1 MYEPCIGL
9 EVHIEL
15 DTLSKAFCSCPVKY
29 KAEINS
35 CVCPVCMGL
44 PGAMP
49 VLNKKAV
56 EYAVRLGLALNCNIN
71 KASYHA
77 RKNYFYPDLPKGYQ
91 ISQGENSICTN
102 GHVEIEGRKIRIN
115 RIHIE
120 EDAGKL
126 IHEDGKTLIDF
137 NRAGVPLLEI
147 VTEPDLRSSEEAKLL
162 LELVRNT
169 AISLGIS
176 QCRMERG
183 QMRCDVNVSVRRK
196 GEQALNE
203 RCEMKNINSF
213 SAALRSIDNEVERQ
227 IEIIKNGGS
236 IRRETRKWD
245 DMGRKSVILR
255 SKEEVGDYRYFSEP
269 DLPAIVIDD
278 EWLRTIKQEMP
289 ESFPE
294 KVKRY
299 ENGYNLSKYDATTV
313 ASDVKLSSLLD
324 EAVNCGADAKQVTNL
339 LLSFVMRI
347 VNEKEIETSLVPFN
361 GERLAELSALLSN
374 NEISYTAAGVVV
386 EQMFESTLSPSEIV
400 SKKGLGQISD
410 KASLEEAARKVIS
423 ENEKSVSDYKK
434 GKTNA
439 LGYLVGQCMKQ
450 TGGKANPALVKTIL
464 EKLLEVE
471 E

>member
-15 DTLSKAFCSCPVKY
+15 DTFSKAFCSCPVKY
-29 KAEINS
+29 KSEINS

-56 EYAVRLGLALNCNIN
+56 EYAIRLGLALNCSIN
-71 KASYHA
+71 RTSYHA
-77 RKNYFYPDLPKGYQ
+77 RKNYYYPDLPKGYQ
-91 ISQGENSICTN
+91 ISQGENSICAN
-102 GHVEIEGRKIRIN
+102 GCIEIEGRKIRIN

-126 IHEDGKTLIDF
+126 IHQEKETLVDF

-147 VTEPDLRSSEEAKLL
+147 VTEPDLKSSEEAKIF
-162 LELVRNT
+162 LETIRNT

-183 QMRCDVNVSVRRK
+183 QMRCDVNVSVRKK

-213 SAALRSIDNEVERQ
+213 SAALRSIERETERQ

-236 IRRETRKWD
+236 IHRETRKWD
-245 DMGRKSVILR
+245 DANQKSVLLR
-255 SKEEVGDYRYFSEP
+255 SKEEVGDYRYFTEP
-269 DLPAIVIDD
+269 DLPAIVVDD
-278 EWLRTIKQEMP
+278 EWLQKIKQEMP
-289 ESFPE
+289 ESFLN

-299 ENGYNLSKYDATTV
+299 ENDFRLSKYDATTV

-324 EAVNCGADAKQVTNL
+324 EAVGCGADAKQATNL

-347 VNEKEIETSLVPFN
+347 VNEKEMETSNVPFN
-361 GERLAELSALLSN
+361 GEILAELSALISN
-374 NEISYTAAGVVV
+374 NEISYTAAGVVI
-386 EQMFESTLSPSEIV
+386 EQMFESKLSPSEIV
-400 SKKGLGQISD
+400 LLKGLGQISD
-410 KASLEEAARKVIS
+410 KAFLEETARKVIS

-439 LGYLVGQCMKQ
+439 LGYLVGQCMRK
-450 TGGKANPALVKTIL
+450 TGGKANPALVKAIL

-471 E
+471 T